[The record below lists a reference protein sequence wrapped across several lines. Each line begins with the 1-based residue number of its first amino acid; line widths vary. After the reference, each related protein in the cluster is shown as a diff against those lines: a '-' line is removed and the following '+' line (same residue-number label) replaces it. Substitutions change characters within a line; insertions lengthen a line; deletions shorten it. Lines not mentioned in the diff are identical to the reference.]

1 MTTCG
6 ISTPFGMLSPTSGQV
21 AYVLRDRSPLGP
33 KSPFDLHFLGTP
45 QAFVLSQDQ
54 TLQRRVHNC
63 KKRSPGKQNKRI
75 CSDKIK
81 TYAKKL
87 LGITTIIDPQRTW
100 ILTMDAH
107 YLVCKK
113 LLEEQSSIHIQS
125 TWAPDARGI
134 LQHTKGSRK
143 EKGSRC
149 YELG

>member
-1 MTTCG
+1 M
-6 ISTPFGMLSPTSGQV
+6 
-21 AYVLRDRSPLGP
+21 LRDRSPLGP

-54 TLQRRVHNC
+54 TLQRRVHQLLNQPW
-63 KKRSPGKQNKRI
+63 KTKQTHLL
-75 CSDKIK
+75 DKIK

-113 LLEEQSSIHIQS
+113 LLE
-125 TWAPDARGI
+125 D
-134 LQHTKGSRK
+134 
-143 EKGSRC
+143 
-149 YELG
+149 

>member
-1 MTTCG
+1 
-6 ISTPFGMLSPTSGQV
+6 MLSPTSGQV

-33 KSPFDLHFLGTP
+33 KPPFDLHFLGTP

-63 KKRSPGKQNKRI
+63 IKAALEKSKQTHLL
-75 CSDKIK
+75 DKIK
-81 TYAKKL
+81 TSAKKL

-113 LLEEQSSIHIQS
+113 LLE
-125 TWAPDARGI
+125 D
-134 LQHTKGSRK
+134 
-143 EKGSRC
+143 
-149 YELG
+149 

>member
-33 KSPFDLHFLGTP
+33 KPPFDLHFLGTP

-54 TLQRRVHNC
+54 TLQRRVH
-63 KKRSPGKQNKRI
+63 KLLKQPWKTKQTHLL
-75 CSDKIK
+75 DKIK
-81 TYAKKL
+81 TSAKKL

-113 LLEEQSSIHIQS
+113 LLEV
-125 TWAPDARGI
+125 
-134 LQHTKGSRK
+134 
-143 EKGSRC
+143 
-149 YELG
+149 